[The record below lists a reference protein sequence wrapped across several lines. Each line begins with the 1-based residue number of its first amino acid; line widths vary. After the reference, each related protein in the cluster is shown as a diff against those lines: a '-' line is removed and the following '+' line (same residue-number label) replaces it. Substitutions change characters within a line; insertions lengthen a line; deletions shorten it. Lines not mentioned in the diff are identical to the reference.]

1 MVDFSRK
8 NDPKTLR
15 GVYGLVLGMPEGG
28 PKTIIIISDLESLYY
43 KYMTVIFLQF
53 AKLFYEEM
61 KPYLLKTIL
70 GLVIIE

>member
-1 MVDFSRK
+1 MHFFPLLSFS
-8 NDPKTLR
+8 
-15 GVYGLVLGMPEGG
+15 V
-28 PKTIIIISDLESLYY
+28 SFSLYHKNVY
-43 KYMTVIFLQF
+43 NIQNNTLCFLDDMTVIFLQF

>member
-28 PKTIIIISDLESLYY
+28 PKTIITITDLESLWY
-43 KYMTVIFLQF
+43 KYMTVIFCNLRN
-53 AKLFYEEM
+53 LFIR
-61 KPYLLKTIL
+61 K
-70 GLVIIE
+70 